1 MVLLLVCKK
10 HNISLCNR
18 NQLLSLDLSSNNITD
33 LKSTTETL
41 KVLPKL
47 RNLLLIGNPIYVS
60 NLTYSATNET
70 VTR

>member
-10 HNISLCNR
+10 HSISFCNR
-18 NQLLSLDLSSNNITD
+18 NQLLSLDLSSNDITD
-33 LKSTTETL
+33 LKTTTETL

-47 RNLLLIGNPIYVS
+47 RNLLLVGNPIYVS

-70 VTR
+70 VTL